1 MKNII
6 ATMLLITVHT
16 SIVHAQIKVNAGKVL
31 NQVKSKVETKV
42 SNGSSQTDY
51 VAGLKE
57 ALSVSAKKTVDMLGR
72 PNGFLQNDLVKI
84 PFPKEATTVEKTL
97 RNFGMGKLA
106 DDCITSL
113 NRAAEDASSQSI
125 EIFISAI
132 KKMSIDDAVGIV
144 KGDKYAATQYLKLKT
159 SDSIRAKMLP
169 IIEKSLQK
177 TEATR
182 YWKDVFNNY
191 NRLSRNKINPDLKS
205 YVSEKALDA
214 LFLLIS
220 KEEEQI
226 RKDPLKRT
234 TELLRNTFGSNK

>member
-1 MKNII
+1 MKTII
-6 ATMLLITVHT
+6 ATTLFI
-16 SIVHAQIKVNAGKVL
+16 SIYSFGQAQIKVNTGKVL
-31 NQVKSKVETKV
+31 NQVKSKVENKV
-42 SNGSSQTDY
+42 SNGSSQIDY
-51 VAGLKE
+51 AEGLKE
-57 ALSVSAKKTVDMLGR
+57 ALSLSAKKTVDLLGR

-84 PFPKEATTVEKTL
+84 PFPKEAASVEKTL
-97 RNFGMGKLA
+97 RSFGMGKLA
-106 DDCITSL
+106 DDCIASL
-113 NRAAEDASSQSI
+113 NHAAEDASSQSI
-125 EIFISAI
+125 DIFIYAI
-132 KKMSIDDAVGIV
+132 KNITIEDAVGIA
-144 KGDKYAATQYLKLKT
+144 KGDQHAATQYLKLKA

-182 YWKDVFNNY
+182 YWKEVFSNY

-234 TELLRNTFGSNK
+234 TELLRKTFGSNN